1 MFISLQ
7 IHRLSIAIL
16 YPDNDKKNRKTKNS
30 FPKGPPSLR
39 SPYPWINLYSNSRI
53 QLDASSGT
61 AASPRLPSK
70 GVSVRTKRN
79 EFTSTIRR
87 SFRGKVRPCKN
98 VRNLFVWT
106 EHASLAPLLIAIRR
120 FLPFLRVPRHRD
132 ARRRI
137 RITGRAT
144 LFHWTHFFFCY
155 FFFFR
160 TLVRSKFWF
169 TAGNHRIPWMRNV
182 IPWLFLFLSDPRR
195 RLRSWSPISLTDRP
209 DAGNFDFQSVEMDN
223 ERHHLLRD
231 EIRRS
236 ERRQARNTVSK
247 F

>member
-16 YPDNDKKNRKTKNS
+16 YPDNDKKNRKTTNS
-30 FPKGPPSLR
+30 FLKGPPSLR

-106 EHASLAPLLIAIRR
+106 EHASQRR
-120 FLPFLRVPRHRD
+120 FLSRSVDFYPFSAFRDIETPGVGYVLRVVQRCSIEHTSFSV
-132 ARRRI
+132 I
-137 RITGRAT
+137 
-144 LFHWTHFFFCY
+144 FFSF
-155 FFFFR
+155 
-160 TLVRSKFWF
+160 
-169 TAGNHRIPWMRNV
+169 
-182 IPWLFLFLSDPRR
+182 
-195 RLRSWSPISLTDRP
+195 
-209 DAGNFDFQSVEMDN
+209 
-223 ERHHLLRD
+223 ER
-231 EIRRS
+231 
-236 ERRQARNTVSK
+236 
-247 F
+247 